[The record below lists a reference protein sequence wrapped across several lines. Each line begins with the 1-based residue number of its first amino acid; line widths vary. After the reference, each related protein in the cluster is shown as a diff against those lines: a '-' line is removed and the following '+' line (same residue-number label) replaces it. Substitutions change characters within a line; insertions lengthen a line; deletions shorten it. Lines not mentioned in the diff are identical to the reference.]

1 MPDSD
6 KDLFKL
12 GFLTR
17 CAEEGLTPQ
26 DVAARIQT
34 AAEKTASTSMFW
46 RAALPIASVL
56 GLSHMLRSG
65 ANASNVVNT
74 AATGFD
80 LAGRGALALG
90 TAAAGAGLLGGGALG
105 YGAAKLTE
113 PTITDEDIKKQ
124 ELAETYR
131 IYAER
136 ARAKRKVRKYR
147 PHMS

>member
-1 MPDSD
+1 MTDSD

-17 CAEEGLTPQ
+17 CAEEGLTTQ
-26 DVAARIQT
+26 DVSNRIQT
-34 AAEKTASTSMFW
+34 AEEKTASTFW

-56 GLSHMLRSG
+56 GLSHMLRNG
-65 ANASNVVNT
+65 TNASNVVNT

-105 YGAAKLTE
+105 YGAAKITE

-136 ARAKRKVRKYR
+136 ARAKRKIRKYR
-147 PHMS
+147 PHTS